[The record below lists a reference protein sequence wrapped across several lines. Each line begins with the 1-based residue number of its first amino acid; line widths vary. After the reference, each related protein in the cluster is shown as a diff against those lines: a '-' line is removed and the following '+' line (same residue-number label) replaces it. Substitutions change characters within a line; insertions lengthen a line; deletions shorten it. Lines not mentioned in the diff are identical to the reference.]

1 MTIAEKANVVV
12 DLPPDVVA
20 EMQRTAA
27 ESKIFSACYDTLR
40 FTAQKMLDEL
50 GTKGVPPEQG
60 IEFVHAAIVAL
71 DQGFTR
77 LVVEKLGAK
86 EEQVAALKVAWRMVG
101 DQVYSRQWT
110 GRLTA
115 AAPGIVAPPPK
126 TSPLVGL
133 DGRPLR

>member
-27 ESKIFSACYDTLR
+27 ESKIFSACYDALR

-77 LVVEKLGAK
+77 L
-86 EEQVAALKVAWRMVG
+86 
-101 DQVYSRQWT
+101 
-110 GRLTA
+110 
-115 AAPGIVAPPPK
+115 GIS
-126 TSPLVGL
+126 T
-133 DGRPLR
+133 